1 MKKIFSV
8 ALGILAAIGGFV
20 DMGDLVFN
28 AAAGATFGYELLWV
42 VVVGVVGIITYSE
55 MCGRVAAVSKRAV
68 FDAVRERLGFKVGL
82 VALVSAQFVNLLT
95 LAAEVG
101 GVAVVLRLLSGLPY
115 RALIV
120 LGVGVLVLVIWT
132 LPFDYLERI
141 FGYVGLCLI
150 VFAVAAV
157 KLEPD
162 WGAVAHGFVPSAHT
176 GDMLLYCYFVVGLLG
191 AAMTPYEV
199 YFYSSGA
206 IEEGW
211 TPRDLGTNKA
221 NAVIGYALGGFLS
234 FALMISAGAL
244 LLPHGITPDLLGTS
258 ALMAQ
263 APLGEI
269 GLLLALVGMLFAVGG
284 AALDVAFSGAYS
296 LAQFLGWEWGKY
308 RRAVRRAALHADV
321 ACPVRAGRAR
331 RPHRRRPGA
340 GDGVLRDLLGGRAP
354 ADVRPDPARR
364 KRPRVHGR
372 LCERARRERL
382 RRDLPH
388 RDPRDRR
395 LRGAAPLPHEPG
407 AGMSR
412 SIDLGLGLL
421 DHQIVDSDGR
431 RCGKVDDLELSGISE
446 GRPVVTE
453 LLVGRRRRVHVPWE
467 AVAKVDSA
475 VHLKREAKEL
485 RLGRGEDRV
494 RPWIERLPF
503 S

>member
-1 MKKIFSV
+1 
-8 ALGILAAIGGFV
+8 
-20 DMGDLVFN
+20 MGDLVFN
-28 AAAGATFGYELLWV
+28 AAAGAMFGYQLLWV

-82 VALVSAQFVNLLT
+82 VALVAAQTVNLMT

-120 LGVGVLVLVIWT
+120 LGVVVLVLVIWT

-157 KLEPD
+157 KLNPD
-162 WGAVAHGFVPSAHT
+162 WGAVAHGFVPSADT
-176 GDMLLYCYFVVGLLG
+176 GDLLLYCFFAVGLLG

-221 NAVIGYALGGFLS
+221 NALIGYSLGGFLS

-244 LLPHGITPDLLGTS
+244 LLPHGITPDFLGTV

-263 APLGEI
+263 SPLGEI
-269 GLLLALVGMLFAVGG
+269 GLFLALIGMLFAVGG

-308 RRAVRRAALHADV
+308 RQPTGAPRFTVTWLVLFAL
-321 ACPVRAGRAR
+321 
-331 RPHRRRPGA
+331 GA
-340 GDGVLRDLLGGRAP
+340 IVVLTGV
-354 ADVRPDPARR
+354 DP
-364 KRPRVHGR
+364 
-372 LCERARRERL
+372 
-382 RRDLPH
+382 
-388 RDPRDRR
+388 
-395 LRGAAPLPHEPG
+395 
-407 AGMSR
+407 
-412 SIDLGLGLL
+412 I
-421 DHQIVDSDGR
+421 Q
-431 RCGKVDDLELSGISE
+431 
-446 GRPVVTE
+446 VTE
-453 LLVGRRRRVHVPWE
+453 FSVIFSAVALPLTYVPILLVANDRAYMGSYANGKLGNVFGVVYLFVILVI
-467 AVAKVDSA
+467 AVAA
-475 VHLKREAKEL
+475 VPLL
-485 RLGRGEDRV
+485 LLTNLGQG
-494 RPWIERLPF
+494 
-503 S
+503 